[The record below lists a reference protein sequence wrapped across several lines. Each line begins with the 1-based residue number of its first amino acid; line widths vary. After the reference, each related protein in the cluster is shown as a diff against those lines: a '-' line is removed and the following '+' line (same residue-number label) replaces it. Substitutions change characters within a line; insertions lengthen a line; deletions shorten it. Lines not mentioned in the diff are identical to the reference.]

1 MRVSA
6 PVLGAA
12 GAPSGCRRI
21 GPRGHRRCGRTALG
35 WTRTP
40 PSPRS
45 ALVRIGCCDA
55 TSVAGS
61 AQHTIGSRG
70 GSASASSCDLPAQ
83 QCLQLRDEPPDALAL
98 TSLTLVI
105 WTVENFFLPGSRGI
119 WVAFLSR
126 LPFTASQQLQAFPP
140 LLRPVQVRNSSFDDP
155 ATPSDEALSAEM
167 TRDDPRWPRAHH
179 VAGWHSA
186 DANQCPLQNIVDA
199 GRAQPA
205 RLALHPVRPDR
216 RTLRQ
221 LPPGATAAE
230 LQLSWGGGARAIP
243 P

>member
-1 MRVSA
+1 MLRMRVRA

-12 GAPSGCRRI
+12 GTQAVAARI
-21 GPRGHRRCGRTALG
+21 GPQVHKRCGRTALG

-83 QCLQLRDEPPDALAL
+83 QCLQLRDEPPDALAI
-98 TSLTLVI
+98 TSLTLMI
-105 WTVENFFLPGSRGI
+105 WAVDNFFLPGSRGI
-119 WVAFLSR
+119 RVVFLSR

-140 LLRPVQVRNSSFDDP
+140 LLPSVQVRDLSFDDR
-155 ATPSDEALSAEM
+155 ATPSDEPLSAEM
-167 TRDDPRWPRAHH
+167 TRDDPQWPRSHH
-179 VAGWHSA
+179 DAGWHSA
-186 DANQCPLQNIVDA
+186 DADQRPLQAIVDA

-205 RLALHPVRPDR
+205 RLALHHARPDR

-230 LQLSWGGGARAIP
+230 LHLS
-243 P
+243 